1 MFRGKL
7 GAVCAAAGAAVVRDE
22 AVCDLAVI
30 ELDAPG
36 AAERLRGL
44 VGRGVPVLAF
54 GSHVD
59 AEQLRAAR
67 PVLAVYSSA
76 IRANSPELQAAAES
90 NVPAVRRATMLAAL
104 SQRQRGICVAGMHG
118 KTTTSALLS
127 FALYHV
133 HTAARNDSP
142 RLRH

>member
-7 GAVCAAAGAAVVRDE
+7 GAVCAAAGAAVVRDD
-22 AVCDLAVI
+22 AACDLGVI

-36 AAERLRGL
+36 AADHLRGL

-67 PVLAVYSSA
+67 DAG
-76 IRANSPELQAAAES
+76 AAA
-90 NVPAVRRATMLAAL
+90 VPN
-104 SQRQRGICVAGMHG
+104 SQVE
-118 KTTTSALLS
+118 T
-127 FALYHV
+127 
-133 HTAARNDSP
+133 
-142 RLRH
+142 RLRELLVGLSS